1 MDFLPTSEAGL
12 SAYIANRLEPRRAN
26 PDWQAAYNDAYARAE
41 TVWPTVHAHFE
52 RDIYAHLAADLHMA
66 AAQSQPQP
74 AALAPQPAKPSVP
87 KRPAH
92 HNKPR
97 KTYSQVHAE
106 QVRETQ
112 ETMKR
117 IKNMPVLATPR
128 RAQAET
134 EADAH
139 SVGFGPSTAPNAS
152 GWARAFA
159 RHSDAR

>member
-1 MDFLPTSEAGL
+1 MDFLPISEGDLNAHV
-12 SAYIANRLEPRRAN
+12 SMVLEPRRTDPA
-26 PDWQAAYNDAYARAE
+26 WRAAYNDAYALAE
-41 TVWPTVHAHFE
+41 TVWPTRHAHFE
-52 RDIYAHLAADLHMA
+52 RDIYSRLSADLYMA

-74 AALAPQPAKPSVP
+74 AAPAPQPAKLSAQM
-87 KRPAH
+87 RPAH
-92 HNKPR
+92 HNKPQ
-97 KTYSQVHAE
+97 KTYSQVRAE

-128 RAQAET
+128 RAQAGT

-139 SVGFGPSTAPNAS
+139 SVGFGPFSTPNSS

-159 RHSDAR
+159 RVSDAR